1 MNAANTGLGRGWSFP
16 PRFARDRIVMVQ
28 DEQDVRESLHI
39 LLSTR
44 RGERFLRP
52 EYGSSLHKQVFEVLD
67 SACRDTICQM
77 VREAI
82 HLHERRVETLV
93 VEVRLDPDDDALAH
107 VKIRYR
113 ILATG
118 EVSETDLE
126 LSLGAFLG

>member
-1 MNAANTGLGRGWSFP
+1 MSAANTGLGRGWSFP

-52 EYGSSLHKQVFEVLD
+52 EYGSSLHRQVFEVLD
-67 SACRDTICQM
+67 SACRDTICHM

-82 HLHERRVETLV
+82 RQHERRVETLAV
-93 VEVRLDPDDDALAH
+93 KVRPDPDDAALAH
-107 VKIRYR
+107 VEIRYR

-118 EVSETDLE
+118 EVTETELE